1 MSVRVRTRTPVHPI
15 VAAAAEGRLPDWAVA
30 GTQRRRHME
39 RVADV
44 LEGWARNMGFVGEEI
59 ARWRGAG
66 FLHDALRDASPAE
79 LVRILPNPLREL
91 PRKAYHGPATA
102 ILLRAGGVSD
112 RGLMRAIRWHTLG
125 SKKFGKLGKALYA
138 ADFLEPGRAGNRK
151 WRKRLRA
158 CASRELDRVVT
169 EILRNRIDY
178 RVRAELPVHP
188 RTIGF
193 WNSLVRAS

>member
-1 MSVRVRTRTPVHPI
+1 MSVRVRTRAPVHPI
-15 VAAAAEGRLPDWAVA
+15 VAAAAEGRLPEWAIA
-30 GTQRRRHME
+30 GTQRRRHVE
-39 RVADV
+39 RVAGL
-44 LEGWARNMGFVGEEI
+44 LEGWAREMGLAGEETT
-59 ARWRGAG
+59 RWRGAG
-66 FLHDALRDASPAE
+66 ILHDALRDASPAE
-79 LVRILPNPLREL
+79 LARILPKPLRKL
-91 PRKAYHGPATA
+91 PRKAYHGPAAA
-102 ILLRAGGVSD
+102 ILLRADGVSD
-112 RGLMRAIRWHTLG
+112 RGLLRAIRWHTLG

-158 CASRELDRVVT
+158 SASGELDRVVT

-178 RVRAELPVHP
+178 HVRAELPVHP